1 MQSLD
6 TRDSLHQL
14 VSGTALEADASGKH
28 EQEPPSKPPESF
40 PFSKAWLRSSPYDF
54 FVMSGGIDPGVERI
68 VSEALET
75 AGDDSDRAIL
85 WLSTPGGSPDGAYMM
100 ARAFQRKYKHFAIF
114 INGYCKSSGTLV
126 CLGADSLIM
135 GENGH
140 LGPLDIQ
147 ILNRE
152 EFGERH
158 SGLNPM
164 TALDALGQQATE
176 FLRRQF
182 LDVRFGGGLSTKQ
195 ALEVSTN
202 LAGHLFSPI
211 TAQLDFM
218 KYGEF
223 TRSMRIG
230 IEYGERLT
238 QHRDS
243 SNLKTGAVYRLA
255 MGYPSHG
262 FAIDREEARDT
273 LFSCV
278 EDAPKELMLLARE
291 LAPAVDKHLNG
302 SENAPLFVDLRKVLE
317 VAVPT
322 KDVDEPSCPSPE
334 AALRAAQEE
343 MAAGDDDHGQA
354 EDQHNGYQQGDSNE
368 PSDSPHQ

>member
-1 MQSLD
+1 MA
-6 TRDSLHQL
+6 TE
-14 VSGTALEADASGKH
+14 T
-28 EQEPPSKPPESF
+28 PPD
-40 PFSKAWLRSSPYDF
+40 PFQHSKAWLRDSPFDF
-54 FVMSGGIDPGVERI
+54 FVMAGGIEQGVERQA
-68 VSEALET
+68 SEILEG
-75 AGDDSDRAIL
+75 AGNSADQAIL
-85 WLSTPGGSPDGAYMM
+85 WLSTPGGSPDGAYML

-114 INGYCKSSGTLV
+114 IDGYCKSSGTLV

-164 TALDALGQQATE
+164 TALDALGQQATD

-238 QHRDS
+238 QHRES
-243 SNLKTGAVYRLA
+243 SNLKSGAVYRLA

-278 EDAPKELMLLARE
+278 EDAPQGLMLLARE
-291 LAPAVDKHLNG
+291 LSAIVDKHLN
-302 SENAPLFVDLRKVLE
+302 SFENAPLFLDLRKALG

-322 KDVDEPSCPSPE
+322 GNEDGLTCANPE
-334 AALRAAQEE
+334 AALYAAQDDDG
-343 MAAGDDDHGQA
+343 AAGDGTHVQA
-354 EDQHNGYQQGDSNE
+354 EGERDENQQGDSDE
-368 PSDSPHQ
+368 